1 MSRRGNGWDTAV
13 AESVFATLTIELG
26 HDDRPWLTR
35 AHAQGEVFEYI
46 EGFYTG
52 QRRHSTLGYLSPLTF
67 ERQWAATAAVASRP
81 IEGLPLQHA
90 SPVEAPG
97 STRMRGAALSVSPQ
111 RTVVAPITGLAGI
124 LEVASLIPSEP
135 QCSAP

>member
-1 MSRRGNGWDTAV
+1 M
-13 AESVFATLTIELG
+13 AESFFATLKVELG
-26 HDDRPWLTR
+26 HDDLPWLTR

-46 EGFYTG
+46 EGFYNG

-81 IEGLPLQHA
+81 IQGLPLHQA

-97 STRMRGAALSVSPQ
+97 STRRRGAAISVSPQ
-111 RTVVAPITGLAGI
+111 STLVAPITGLAGI